1 MCIKMLL
8 SFQSKNEDYSSI
20 KCNVDIPWS
29 CKHVKYWVSSINF
42 KANLYNIT
50 TDDYIIYQ
58 INIADRWES
67 FKIPFH
73 NAMIDNDNTLLGVL
87 NDVETPLNFAMT
99 DGHLSMEPTVD
110 IRFIDISP
118 RAKIVC
124 GLLNAKLNHVYSAN
138 TPHIFDL
145 PIYDFANKLYII
157 SKQGSAVQ
165 TNIGSQR
172 MTPSIIASIDTV
184 IRNGIPIIVNFETF
198 GKPIKT
204 KSLKESF
211 TYIEL
216 QLVDILLQP
225 VQLLSP
231 MFITMK
237 VKPCK
242 IPAIQLSK

>member
-1 MCIKMLL
+1 MLL

-58 INIADRWES
+58 INMADNWES
-67 FKIPFH
+67 FTVPFD
-73 NAMIDNDNTLLGVL
+73 NAMIDNDNILLDFL
-87 NDVETPLNFAMT
+87 NDVETPLNFT
-99 DGHLSMEPTVD
+99 ITEGHLTMESTVD

-124 GLLNAKLNHVYSAN
+124 GLLNVKLNQVYHAN
-138 TPHIFDL
+138 TPHKFDL

-157 SKQGSAVQ
+157 SKYGSPVQ

-184 IRNGIPIIVNFETF
+184 IRNGVPIIVNFETF

-211 TYIEL
+211 SYIEL

-242 IPAIQLSK
+242 IPVIQLSK

>member
-1 MCIKMLL
+1 MLL

-50 TDDYIIYQ
+50 TEDYIILEC
-58 INIADRWES
+58 NIDDNRWES
-67 FKIPFH
+67 IKVPFE
-73 NAMIDNDNTLLGVL
+73 NAMIDSDYLLLNTLNDNLEAPFRFLI
-87 NDVETPLNFAMT
+87 N
-99 DGHLSMEPTVD
+99 DGHLTINSTADFV
-110 IRFIDISP
+110 FTDISP

>member
-1 MCIKMLL
+1 MLL

-50 TDDYIIYQ
+50 TDDYIILEY
-58 INIADRWES
+58 NNEDNWES
-67 FKIPFH
+67 FKITFE
-73 NAMIDNDNTLLGVL
+73 NAMIDSDYLLLNTLNDNLEAPFRFLI
-87 NDVETPLNFAMT
+87 N
-99 DGHLSMEPTVD
+99 DGHLSINSTADFV
-110 IRFIDISP
+110 FTDISP

-124 GLLNAKLNHVYSAN
+124 GLLNAKLNQVYSAD
-138 TPHIFDL
+138 TLHEFDL